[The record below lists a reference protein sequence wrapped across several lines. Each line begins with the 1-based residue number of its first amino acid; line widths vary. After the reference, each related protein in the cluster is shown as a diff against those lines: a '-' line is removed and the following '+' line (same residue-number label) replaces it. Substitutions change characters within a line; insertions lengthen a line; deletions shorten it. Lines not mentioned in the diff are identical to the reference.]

1 MCNVGRRHR
10 EAALIGE
17 QGKLALVCR
26 VATRRCALWLEDVVE
41 TMRPLPV
48 EPLAGAPPFVRGVA
62 VVRGDPVPVVD
73 AASLLGAGESRPTRF
88 VTVTAGDRGVG
99 LAVDAVLGVEVISRE
114 SLEELP
120 PLLGDASAAVV
131 SAMGALG
138 SELVVALRSA
148 RLVPADV
155 WALLGEGAPSR

>member
-1 MCNVGRRHR
+1 
-10 EAALIGE
+10 LIGE

-73 AASLLGAGESRPTRF
+73 VASLVGAEESCPTRF
-88 VTVTAGDRGVG
+88 VVVTAGGRRVG
-99 LAVDAVLGVEVISRE
+99 LAVDDVLGVQVIPSG
-114 SLEELP
+114 SLQDLQP
-120 PLLGDASAAVV
+120 FLGDASAEVV
-131 SAMGALG
+131 SAMGAVG
-138 SELVVALRSA
+138 TELVLVLRSA
-148 RLVPADV
+148 RLVPEGV
-155 WALLGEGAPSR
+155 WALLEEGALSR